1 MLNFIFGMIVSC
13 LLVDCILMLACA
25 REKTGGSDIFR
36 FLIYLPFAPLMI
48 IDIIRGN
55 WKTTEEKEK

>member
-1 MLNFIFGMIVSC
+1 MLNFIFGMIVAQ
-13 LLVDCILMLACA
+13 LLVDCVLMIACA
-25 REKTGGSDIFR
+25 REQTESNILR

-55 WKTTEEKEK
+55 WKTTEEEEK